1 MKGVTSYC
9 RISSTSYA
17 VNAEKVAFGNEGKL
31 TELYRFLN
39 LKYPK
44 FHKMDKLAKAAFLGV
59 EILLKHNPQIQEADD
74 EDIALLFANSE
85 SSDFSDLKFQ
95 SSYTEGENPSPSQ
108 FVYTLPN
115 ILMGE
120 LAIRNKWYGE
130 SLFFVAPHFQE
141 NEFVENSL
149 ILFNNDTKICICGW
163 VDVNKEEID
172 AFFFIIDKNKTANSV
187 DLLKAYNENK

>member
-9 RISSTSYA
+9 RISSSSYV
-17 VNAEKVAFGNEGKL
+17 VNGEKVDYGTEGKL
-31 TELYRFLN
+31 SELYRFLE

-59 EILLKHNPQIQEADD
+59 EILLKQNPKLQEVGD

-85 SSDFSDLKFQ
+85 SSDYSDLKFQ
-95 SSYTEGENPSPSQ
+95 SSYTDGDNPSPSQ

-120 LAIRNKWYGE
+120 IAIRNKWYGE
-130 SLFFVAPHFQE
+130 SLFFVSPQFQE
-141 NEFVENSL
+141 HEFVENS
-149 ILFNNDTKICICGW
+149 ITFFNNGTKYCICGW

-172 AFFFIIDKNKTANSV
+172 AFFFVIDKKIETDSI
-187 DLLKAYNENK
+187 DLLSAYNEIK